1 MSRARTVLRR
11 PPDLAETTVPL
22 MDNTSMR
29 YLGSVQDEPG
39 RRMRFMKR
47 RRVSRL
53 DRNGDPLDGIVN
65 LFDAALVLAVGF
77 LVMALAGLGISG
89 VLTSDQVTIVTD
101 PGTPDMKVVMKNGDE
116 IKRLDAASAPQVSG
130 LGSLLGSFYQL
141 ADGTVVYVPATS
153 LTDGASQDGAVTPTT
168 PGVVPAPAATS
179 TSAATMI
186 PTPQTTPMPTVTPPA
201 PGTGVTV
208 TPAPVIP

>member
-1 MSRARTVLRR
+1 
-11 PPDLAETTVPL
+11 VPL
-22 MDNTSMR
+22 IDNTSMR

-39 RRMRFMKR
+39 HRMKFMKR

-89 VLTSDQVTIVTD
+89 VLTSEQVTIVTD
-101 PGTPDMKVVMKNGDE
+101 PGTPDMKIVMKNGDE
-116 IKRLDAASAPQVSG
+116 ITRLDAASAPQVSG

-153 LTDGASQDGAVTPTT
+153 LTDDASQGGAVAPTT
-168 PGVVPAPAATS
+168 PGIAPAPGTTAAPTIPTSPATS
-179 TSAATMI
+179 
-186 PTPQTTPMPTVTPPA
+186 MPLATPPA

-208 TPAPVIP
+208 TPAPTVP